1 MSQAAAK
8 LAAAQQLPLAAHQL
22 PLQTS
27 PKTLLPSTVE
37 SPSTAAELNDK
48 KERLRLKRLAKRE
61 KKKQLRQL
69 DSRQQQSVKEKRKQK
84 LLAYADRIAQSMAE
98 EEGAANTAAIATA
111 YGTDK
116 FTNEESATKAAKK
129 KLKWTR
135 AQKKAKAVERAQ
147 MEEETDQHTHAQ
159 TTMQALNRKPKDQWS
174 KKQQKKAVAFERTK
188 ETMKSRGLLDAV
200 QAFVEQNGSKLRR
213 RQRCA
218 TKREKVV
225 NAYMRDEIKQL
236 AKKIRQRKAKLQRNT
251 DQLPQQPQQKKKQAK
266 QEQQLKNQQQ
276 QLNKKKKQLKNQQEL
291 QRGGGFL
298 QRGRT

>member
-1 MSQAAAK
+1 M
-8 LAAAQQLPLAAHQL
+8 
-22 PLQTS
+22 
-27 PKTLLPSTVE
+27 E
-37 SPSTAAELNDK
+37 SPSTAAELTDK

-147 MEEETDQHTHAQ
+147 MEEETDQHAHAQ
-159 TTMQALNRKPKDQWS
+159 TKTEIQPMTLPATYGVAQFAKFELTMQALNRKPKDQWS

-225 NAYMRDEIKQL
+225 NAYMRDEINQL
-236 AKKIRQRKAKLQRNT
+236 AKKIRQRKAKLQKNT